1 MSKMLMIIFL
11 VITVKGGAQDC
22 SMLKDGSYEMYY
34 DSTKEV
40 VSRFRIIGSDYL
52 SADIGNQKE
61 YNIVKLDVCSFQI
74 ESKEPIDES
83 KLTEIQLIL
92 SKQKS
97 YFEITRVEGNEY
109 YFICRVNLHINC
121 GTGKFVRR
129 PY

>member
-1 MSKMLMIIFL
+1 MFKIFIIIFL
-11 VITVKGGAQDC
+11 VTSVRGIAQDC
-22 SMLKDGSYEMYY
+22 SMLEEGRYEMYY
-34 DSTKEV
+34 DSTKEA
-40 VSRFRIIGSDYL
+40 VSQFRIIGSTYV

-61 YNIVKLDVCSFQI
+61 FNIIKLGLCGFQI
-74 ESKEPIDES
+74 ENKEPIDES
-83 KLTEIQLIL
+83 KLTEFQLML

-97 YFEITRVEGNEY
+97 YYEITRVKGNVY